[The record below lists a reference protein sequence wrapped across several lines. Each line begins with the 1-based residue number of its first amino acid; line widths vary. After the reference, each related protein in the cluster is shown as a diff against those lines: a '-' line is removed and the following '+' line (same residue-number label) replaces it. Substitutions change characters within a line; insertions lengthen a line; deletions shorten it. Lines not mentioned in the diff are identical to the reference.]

1 MSNAN
6 VNTTVQTG
14 EGQEISSAEMKSFYD
29 TELIRNAEPLLVHD
43 KFGQKRFIPKNG
55 GKTIEFRRLNP
66 FPKATAPLT
75 EGVTPDGKKLDW
87 SKLTATV
94 NQYGDYVTVSDMLDL
109 TAVDNNI
116 LEATVILGDQ
126 AGRTL
131 DTVTREIINAG
142 TNVQYAQSHIKKRS
156 ELTSDCTIT
165 VEAVKKAINT
175 LKKAGAKKI
184 DGSYVAIIHSDV
196 AYDLMNDYEWKSIK
210 EYNPENWYEGEIGRI
225 YGCRFIE
232 TNEAK
237 VFEAKDLLKAS
248 RVMNVDSIVDSANG
262 VIKILE
268 VITPEDAENL
278 VGRKVSRL
286 GQIYTIISASAQDNT
301 ITIDEN
307 TENTDII
314 PGGDLCPGE
323 GGQNGCNVYSTLFI
337 GADAYGV
344 TEVEGGGLQTII
356 KQLGSA
362 GSGDPLNQRA
372 TVGWKA
378 VKTAAILSQPF
389 MVRLETTS
397 SLNNSSL

>member
-1 MSNAN
+1 MSELN

-14 EGQEISSAEMKSFYD
+14 EGQEVSSVEMKTFYD

-43 KFGQKRFIPKNG
+43 QFGQKRLIPKNG
-55 GKTIEFRRLNP
+55 GKTIEFRKLNP
-66 FPKATAPLT
+66 FPKATRPLT

-87 SKLTATV
+87 SKLSATV
-94 NQYGDYVTVSDMLDL
+94 NQYGDYVTISDMLDL

-142 TNVQYAQSHIKKRS
+142 TNVQYPGSHIKKRTEIS
-156 ELTSDCTIT
+156 SSDTIT
-165 VEAVKKAINT
+165 MHAVKKAINT

-184 DGSYVAIIHSDV
+184 DGSYIAIIHTDV
-196 AYDLMNDYEWKSIK
+196 AHDLMNDYEWQALREIDPNSTI
-210 EYNPENWYEGEIGRI
+210 NGEIGKI

-237 VFEAKDLLKAS
+237 VFSTPEIIKGYKYVEVKEVDENDAKK
-248 RVMNVDSIVDSANG
+248 IY
-262 VIKILE
+262 IKE
-268 VITPEDAENL
+268 NFDAEDAENL
-278 VGRKVSRL
+278 VGKTIYAAGMEMHIVSADSESGSLTLEEINEDLMSGSSVRL
-286 GQIYTIISASAQDNT
+286 TGAGSD
-301 ITIDEN
+301 D
-307 TENTDII
+307 
-314 PGGDLCPGE
+314 
-323 GGQNGCNVYSTLFI
+323 CNIYSTLFI

-378 VKTAAILSQPF
+378 LKTAAILSQPF
-389 MVRLETTS
+389 MVRLECAS
-397 SLNNSSL
+397 SVDNQY

>member
-6 VNTTVQTG
+6 VNTTNQMG
-14 EGQEISSAEMKSFYD
+14 QGQEVSSVEMKTFYD

-43 KFGQKRFIPKNG
+43 RFGQKRFIPKNG
-55 GKTIEFRRLNP
+55 GKTIEFRKLNP
-66 FPKATAPLT
+66 FPKATQPLT

-87 SKLTATV
+87 SKLSATV

-116 LEATVILGDQ
+116 LEATVVLGDQ

-131 DTVTREIINAG
+131 DTVTREVINAG
-142 TNVQYAQSHIKKRS
+142 TNVQYPHNHITKRVDIS
-156 ELTSDCTIT
+156 SSDVIT
-165 VEAVKKAINT
+165 VEAVKKAIST
-175 LKKAGAKKI
+175 LKKSGAKKI

-196 AYDLMNDYEWKSIK
+196 AYDLMNDYEWKSVK
-210 EYNPENWYEGEIGRI
+210 EYNPENWLDGEIGRI

-237 VFEAKDLLKAS
+237 IFEGEDLLKSS
-248 RVMNVDSIVDSANG
+248 RTITVVSISESDDK
-262 VIKILE
+262 VIVIE
-268 VITPEDAENL
+268 ETITPDDAKNL
-278 VGRKVSRL
+278 VGRK
-286 GQIYTIISASAQDNT
+286 IYRAGATHTIVSASAEDNT
-301 ITIDEN
+301 ITIDKS
-307 TENTDII
+307 TKGTDIM
-314 PGGDLCPGE
+314 PNCVLFPGE
-323 GGQNGCNVYSTLFI
+323 GGQDGMKIYSTLFF

-389 MVRLETTS
+389 MVRLETAS
-397 SLNNSSL
+397 SLNSEY

>member
-1 MSNAN
+1 MSNSN
-6 VNTTVQTG
+6 VNTTNQMG
-14 EGQEISSAEMKSFYD
+14 QGQEVSSVEMKTFYD

-43 KFGQKRFIPKNG
+43 RFGQKRFIPKNG
-55 GKTIEFRRLNP
+55 GKTIEFRKLNP
-66 FPKATAPLT
+66 FPKATQPLT

-87 SKLTATV
+87 SKLSATV
-94 NQYGDYVTVSDMLDL
+94 NQYGDYVTISDMLDL

-116 LEATVILGDQ
+116 LEATVVLGDQ

-142 TNVQYAQSHIKKRS
+142 TNVQYPDNYITKRANIGV
-156 ELTSDCTIT
+156 DNTINMQ
-165 VEAVKKAINT
+165 AIKKAINT

-184 DGSYVAIIHSDV
+184 DGSYIAIIHTDV
-196 AYDLMNDYEWKSIK
+196 AHDLMNDYEWQTLREVDPSSTI
-210 EYNPENWYEGEIGRI
+210 NGEIGKI
-225 YGCRFIE
+225 FGCRFIE

-237 VFEAKDLLKAS
+237 IFSTPEFIKGRKTVTIKDLDTENK
-248 RVMNVDSIVDSANG
+248 N
-262 VIKILE
+262 KIFIDE
-268 VITPEDAENL
+268 KFDEEDAENL
-278 VGRKVSRL
+278 AGKVM
-286 GQIYTIISASAQDNT
+286 YSADVEYHIVSADSTDNSL
-301 ITIDEN
+301 ILEEKNDGIA
-307 TENTDII
+307 
-314 PGGDLCPGE
+314 PGGSARLA
-323 GGQNGCNVYSTLFI
+323 GGGIGGCDIYSTLFI

-389 MVRLETTS
+389 MVRLECAS
-397 SLNNSSL
+397 SLGQEN

>member
-6 VNTTVQTG
+6 VNTTNQMG
-14 EGQEISSAEMKSFYD
+14 EGQEISSVEMKTFYD

-43 KFGQKRFIPKNG
+43 RFGQKRFIPKNG
-55 GKTIEFRRLNP
+55 GKTIEFRKLNP
-66 FPKATAPLT
+66 FPKASKPLT

-87 SKLTATV
+87 SKLSATV

-116 LEATVILGDQ
+116 LEATVVLGDQ

-131 DTVTREIINAG
+131 DTVTREVINAG
-142 TNVQYAQSHIKKRS
+142 TNVQYPHNGIKKRIDIS
-156 ELTSDCTIT
+156 SSDIIT
-165 VEAVKKAINT
+165 VDVVKKAINT
-175 LKKAGAKKI
+175 LKKSGAKKI

-196 AYDLMNDYEWKSIK
+196 AYDLMSDYEWKSVK
-210 EYNPENWYEGEIGRI
+210 EYNPENWLDGEIGRI

-237 VFEAKDLLKAS
+237 VFEGEDLLKSS
-248 RVMNVDSIVDSANG
+248 RTLKTKSVSESDDKVIV
-262 VIKILE
+262 IE
-268 VITPEDAENL
+268 ETITPEDAENL
-278 VGRKVSRL
+278 VGRKIYCC
-286 GQIYTIISASAQDNT
+286 GQTHSIVAASAEDNT
-301 ITIDEN
+301 ITIDKS
-307 TENTDII
+307 TKGTDII
-314 PGGDLCPGE
+314 PDRELFPGE
-323 GGQNGCNVYSTLFI
+323 GGQDGIKVYSTLFL

-389 MVRLETTS
+389 MVRLETAS
-397 SLNNSSL
+397 SLNSNY

>member
-1 MSNAN
+1 MSELNT
-6 VNTTVQTG
+6 NTTIQTG
-14 EGQEISSAEMKSFYD
+14 EGQEISSVEMKTYYD

-43 KFGQKRFIPKNG
+43 RFGQKRFIPKNG

-66 FPKATAPLT
+66 FPKASKPLV

-94 NQYGDYVTVSDMLDL
+94 NQYGDYVTISDMLDL

-131 DTVTREIINAG
+131 DTVTREVINAG
-142 TNVQYAQSHIKKRS
+142 TNVQYADGGINKRHY
-156 ELTSDCTIT
+156 LTDGNQIT
-165 VEAVKKAINT
+165 VSSIKKAINT
-175 LKKAGAKKI
+175 LKKGGAKKI

-196 AYDLMNDYEWKSIK
+196 AYDLMNDYEWQSIK
-210 EYNPENWYEGEIGRI
+210 EYNPESWYEGEIGRI

-232 TNEAK
+232 SNEAK
-237 VFEAKDLLKAS
+237 VFKAEDLLEAS
-248 RVMNVDSIVDSANG
+248 RYITVKSVNSDTNTIVST
-262 VIKILE
+262 E
-268 VITPEDAENL
+268 EITEQDAEKL
-278 VGRKVSRL
+278 VGRKVL
-286 GQIYTIISASAQDNT
+286 ANDQQFTILSADAANNSVTFEENIKNT
-301 ITIDEN
+301 NVRE
-307 TENTDII
+307 
-314 PGGDLCPGE
+314 GGELYPGE
-323 GGQNGCNVYSTLFI
+323 AGAYGMDVYSTLFI

-344 TEVEGGGLQTII
+344 TEVEGGGLKTII

-362 GSGDPLNQRA
+362 GSGDPLDQRA

-389 MVRLETTS
+389 MLRLETTC
-397 SLNNSSL
+397 SLNRGY